1 MKYLLQNNAHYNT
14 RPLMSLLSSRF
25 QHASISSS
33 FPLLLTTTLLLTS
46 IAASLFTSTRHSLLT
61 SACAWLIISA
71 YTTSRIGLRSLLDA
85 APNQKLAWAAG
96 YLFSLASVEERTVG
110 NNARTIWWAK
120 VNSLPPEMN

>member
-14 RPLMSLLSSRF
+14 RPLMSLFSSRF
-25 QHASISSS
+25 QHAPISSS

-61 SACAWLIISA
+61 SACAWLAISA

-96 YLFSLASVEERTVG
+96 YLFSLASVEERSVG

-120 VNSLPPEMN
+120 VNSLPSEMN